1 MRRALVVLGLLL
13 VLVAGGSQ
21 PAAAQSDFRWN
32 GRVADGKAI
41 EIKGVNGSIRAEP
54 ASGDQ
59 VEVVAVKTARKSDPA
74 SVQVE
79 VLQHDGGVTVCAVY
93 PTPSPNTGRRRSSGD
108 DGPNVCRPGDEGRM
122 NTRDNDVKVEFT
134 VRVPR
139 RVLFVARTV
148 NGHID
153 ARSLDER
160 TEAYSVNGRISIAT
174 RGLAVAETVNGAID
188 VTMGR
193 ADWTGT
199 LDFRTVNGS
208 ITVTLPDD
216 VNASVRADTHNG
228 HVSSDFPMTIGSS
241 RRGNRRVDGTIGSG
255 GRDLRLST
263 VNGQIR
269 LKKI

>member
-1 MRRALVVLGLLL
+1 MRRALLVLGLLL
-13 VLVAGGSQ
+13 ASGGLR
-21 PAAAQSDFRWN
+21 PAEAQDDFRWS

-59 VEVVAVKTARKSDPA
+59 VEVVAVKGARKSDPA

-79 VLQHDGGVTVCAVY
+79 VLQHDGGVTICAVY
-93 PTPSPNTGRRRSSGD
+93 PTPASSTRRRRSSND

-208 ITVTLPDD
+208 ITLTLPDD
-216 VNASVRADTHNG
+216 TNASLRADTHNG
-228 HVSSDFPMTIGSS
+228 RVSSEFPMTITSS
-241 RRGNRRVDGTIGSG
+241 RRGNRRVAGTIGSG
-255 GRDLRLST
+255 GRELRVYT
-263 VNGQIR
+263 VNGQIHLR
-269 LKKI
+269 KS